1 LKQTRTGTFVYF
13 TYRDSKIVLELFIL
27 TYRQIYFF

>member
-1 LKQTRTGTFVYF
+1 LKQTRTETFVYF
-13 TYRDSKIVLELFIL
+13 THRDSKIVLEPFIL